1 MFKTSVL
8 GLALVLAAQ
17 VAAAQIGAGGQIQ
30 QIPAAPGAAKSIPE
44 LRVQRGHAAVTA
56 PGGER
61 VVVTSLHVRGQRH
74 FTEAALIDA
83 AHFRAGATMD
93 LNDLRAMARR
103 ITDFYAR
110 HGYFVAQAYVPA
122 QDIVSGVVTLTVVE
136 GRYGHIAV
144 RNRAHVS
151 GRLVRGILAGVDVGD
166 PIVSPPLQRRLLLLS
181 DMPGVAV
188 SSTLKP
194 GAAVGD
200 SDLLV
205 DLEPGH
211 RFSGSLQA
219 DNGGNRYT
227 GEYRGGATINLNN
240 PTGHGD
246 VASLRFLTS
255 GDGLNYIRGSYE
267 ARIQDA
273 TVGVAFTH
281 LGYRL
286 GREFSDL
293 GASGTADIA
302 SVYGSYPLIRSR
314 DNNLYAT
321 AGFDYRMFH
330 DHVRSTG
337 STIDRADP
345 VGLVGLNGDFRDG
358 LFGGGSTTYA
368 VGAAFGDLDI
378 QSAQA
383 RAADALTAR
392 TEGGYAKVYAAGSR
406 LQQVAGPL
414 SLWVQARGQL
424 ASKNLDLSEKMEL
437 GGPDGVRAYPEGEAY
452 GDEGYLLNAE
462 ARLALPTWRGRVP
475 GRFQAI
481 AFVDNGSVRLVKNVY
496 AEGPNVR
503 TLSAAGVGLNWAND
517 HGWAAQVAYAFK
529 VGDERATS
537 APDRSGRLWVQVT
550 KVF

>member
-1 MFKTSVL
+1 MFKIL
-8 GLALVLAAQ
+8 GVSLALSMTAQAVVAQ
-17 VAAAQIGAGGQIQ
+17 VGAGGQIQ
-30 QIPAAPGAAKSIPE
+30 QIPATPTAPRSIPE
-44 LRVQRGHAAVTA
+44 LRVQHGHTDVT
-56 PGGER
+56 PFGGQR
-61 VVVTSLHVRGQRH
+61 VLVTSLRVTGQTR
-74 FTEAALIDA
+74 FTEAQLIEA
-83 AHFRAGATMD
+83 AGFKPGATMD
-93 LNDLRAMARR
+93 LSDLRALAGR
-103 ITDFYAR
+103 ITDFYAAR
-110 HGYFVAQAYVPA
+110 GYFVAQAYVPA
-122 QDIVSGVVTLTVVE
+122 QDIVSGAVTITIVE
-136 GRYGHIAV
+136 GRYGQIGVH
-144 RNRAHVS
+144 NDAHVS
-151 GRLVRGILAGVDVGD
+151 PRLVSSILAGVKVGD

-181 DMPGVAV
+181 DIPGVAV

-200 SDLLV
+200 SNLLV

-227 GEYRGGATINLNN
+227 GEYRGGATINLND

-255 GDGLNYIRGSYE
+255 GEGLNYVRGSYE
-267 ARIQDA
+267 TRIQDA
-273 TVGVAFTH
+273 TVGIAFTH
-281 LGYRL
+281 LGYSL
-286 GREFSDL
+286 GREFSAL

-302 SVYGSYPLIRSR
+302 SLYGSYPLIRSR
-314 DNNLYAT
+314 DNNIYAT
-321 AGFDYRMFH
+321 AGFDYRWFH

-337 STIDRADP
+337 SGVDRADP
-345 VGLVGLNGDFRDG
+345 VGLVGLNGDFRDR

-378 QSAQA
+378 QSADA

-414 SLWVQARGQL
+414 SLWMQARGQI
-424 ASKNLDLSEKMEL
+424 ASKNLDISEKMEL
-437 GGPDGVRAYPEGEAY
+437 GGPNGVRAYPEGEAY
-452 GDEGYLLNAE
+452 GDEGYLLTAE
-462 ARLALPTWRGRVP
+462 ARLTLPTWRSRIA
-475 GRFQAI
+475 GRFQAV

-496 AEGPNVR
+496 AEGQNVR

-517 HGWAAQVAYAFK
+517 YGWAVQIDYAFK